1 MMNLFI
7 LKRKIRR
14 IQKEWKRVKCFKEY
28 KQVKRVLVV
37 FDMDNAEAVK
47 DFSKSLQFK
56 GKEVLATS
64 YFPGKMKELPVVPDY
79 FHLWHKGNVG
89 FNGIPNQKELD
100 ALLAFKPDTLID
112 LCLNPNPIMQYISLL
127 VDAEYR
133 VGFHLGDESVGDLM
147 IEYNPEQGFEFLA
160 SQLHFYMKT
169 LRTK

>member
-7 LKRKIRR
+7 LKRKTRQIL
-14 IQKEWKRVKCFKEY
+14 KNWNRVKCFKEY
-28 KQVKRVLVV
+28 AQVKRVLIL
-37 FDMDNAEAVK
+37 FDMENAEAVK

-64 YFPGKMKELPVVPDY
+64 YFAGKKQEMPVVPDH
-79 FHLWHKGNVG
+79 FVLWHRGNVG
-89 FNGIPNQKELD
+89 FDGFPKQKELD
-100 ALLAFKPDTLID
+100 ALFAFKPDTLID
-112 LCLNPNPIMQYISLL
+112 LCVNPNPTIHYISLL

-133 VGFHLGDESVGDLM
+133 VGFHLGEDSVGDLM